1 MHFDPYQFS
10 DSEELYNF
18 VLKNQNELS
27 EQSIYVAMMEL
38 VYKYQYKSQF
48 WETIQIQ
55 QRYNPEI
62 EYIIQFANNIEKANL
77 NEIEDNLINVCK
89 INEDYTYIIDFL
101 EKVPKAN
108 FEKIQKAILEYGTEQ
123 EQYKFVKNIPN
134 VNLDLF
140 KDCFTKNVLFKDAF
154 KKRYNKFI
162 KDNKA
167 MNKYT
172 VEYINDFNEV
182 IAKCKEHGL
191 MEGEFPFDKTSIR
204 DSYIRFCNSA
214 REDKSIEAFIKMLA
228 G

>member
-48 WETIQIQ
+48 WKTIQIQ

-62 EYIIQFANNIEKANL
+62 EYIIQFANNIT
-77 NEIEDNLINVCK
+77 K
-89 INEDYTYIIDFL
+89 INFNKMEDCIINMCKVNRDYTYIIEFL

-108 FEKIQKAILEYGTEQ
+108 FEKIQKVILEYGTEQ
-123 EQYKFVKNIPN
+123 EKYEFIKSISNA
-134 VNLDLF
+134 NLDLF
-140 KDCFTKNVLFKDAF
+140 KDCFKENIVLKYKYD
-154 KKRYNKFI
+154 KLL

-172 VEYINDFNEV
+172 VEYANDFNEV
-182 IAKCKEHGL
+182 IARCKEHGL
-191 MEGEFPFDKTSIR
+191 MEGDFPFDKTSIR

-214 REDKSIEAFIKMLA
+214 KEDKSIEAFIKMLVS
-228 G
+228 

>member
-1 MHFDPYQFS
+1 MYFNKYEFSNSEKIYDFCFTNQDKLSKEIVDEIMVELIYYEYRLPFCFGSSPPRFDP
-10 DSEELYNF
+10 D
-18 VLKNQNELS
+18 
-27 EQSIYVAMMEL
+27 
-38 VYKYQYKSQF
+38 
-48 WETIQIQ
+48 
-55 QRYNPEI
+55 I
-62 EYIIQFANNIEKANL
+62 ECIIKFANNIEKADL
-77 NEIEDNLINVCK
+77 NKIEDNLINMCK

-108 FEKIQKAILEYGTEQ
+108 FEKIQKVILEYGTEQ

-154 KKRYNKFI
+154 KKRYNKFL

-167 MNKYT
+167 MNNYT
-172 VEYINDFNEV
+172 VAYVNDFNEV
-182 IAKCKEHGL
+182 LAKCKEHGL
-191 MEGEFPFDKTSIR
+191 MEGEFPFDKTSIK